1 MKTEWKDLAATS
13 HYLTA
18 LKIQDALNEN
28 ELEEARH
35 GIEELIASMSRS
47 DKRAIKSLLVVLM
60 KHVIKWKSQ
69 QQTRSVS
76 WIVTIRNARREIAAL
91 REDTPSITQSVIES
105 YWEQAFQSAKEDA
118 EAEMGQASL
127 VQSLSWDDVF
137 VENYSLRP

>member
-1 MKTEWKDLAATS
+1 MKTDWKDLAATS

-18 LKIQDALNEN
+18 VKIQDALNEN
-28 ELEEARH
+28 ELEEARQ

-47 DKRAIKSLLVVLM
+47 DKRAVKSLLVVLM
-60 KHVIKWKSQ
+60 THVIKWKSQ
-69 QQTRSVS
+69 PQKRSVS

-118 EAEMGQASL
+118 EAEMGQPSL
-127 VQSLSWDDVF
+127 VQSLSWDEVF
-137 VENYSLRP
+137 VENYSFLP